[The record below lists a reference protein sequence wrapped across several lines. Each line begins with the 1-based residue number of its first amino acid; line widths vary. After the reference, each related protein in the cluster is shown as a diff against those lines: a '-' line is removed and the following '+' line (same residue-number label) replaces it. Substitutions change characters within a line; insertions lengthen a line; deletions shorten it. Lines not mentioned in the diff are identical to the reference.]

1 MKEKLEKQ
9 YLNVKK
15 STLVDIAN
23 KIREKTGSTDL
34 IKVKDL
40 DDAIANIGGS
50 SAGETGHL
58 VRYIDADGTVLHT
71 EYVENG
77 GKLTPPS
84 NPSCDPNYIIFD
96 EWNYDVENYIVEQ
109 PTDVGAIYKT
119 VDDVTYMICRFNAK
133 TGLSPALRIT
143 GFTSIDWGD
152 GTVDSSNSHTY
163 AEDGEYI
170 IKISGDFSFDTN
182 LSTYVMGSQSLNQSI
197 KAAYLKNGLSTISM
211 GAFRMCSSLTC
222 VTIPSSVTS
231 IGTEVFDECTSLLSI
246 TIPNGVSMIN
256 GLLKECYALKNAS
269 LPNSLLYMED
279 SSVSTYSRGYVFGS
293 CRSLEYVVI
302 PKSVTTI
309 SKNTFNS
316 CYSLINVVI
325 PDEVTTIND
334 NAFDGCESLNNIVL
348 SNNVT
353 NIGNGIFRSCNC
365 LKQITLSEGI
375 TVIPMNTFAHCYPLE
390 SVHIPSGVTEIG
402 KYAFQE
408 CQVLKNVTIPSSVT
422 TIGSQS
428 FERCTSLTDVFIDCE
443 TVPSLASAD
452 AFGDYNS
459 ALIFW
464 VNDSIIE
471 DLKVA
476 TNWSTY
482 ADIIKPRSSYPN
494 I

>member
-119 VDDVTYMICRFNAK
+119 VDDVTYMFCRFNAN
-133 TGLSPALRIT
+133 TGLSPSLRIT

-152 GTVDSSNSHTY
+152 GTIDSSNSHTY

-170 IKISGDFSFDTN
+170 IKISGDFSFNTN
-182 LSTYVMGSQSLNQSI
+182 ASDYLMGSESLNNSL
-197 KAAYLKNGLSTISM
+197 KKVYLKKGISNLTYYV
-211 GAFRMCSSLTC
+211 FYKCNSLTH
-222 VTIPSSVTS
+222 VTIPNSVTIIKDS
-231 IGTEVFDECTSLLSI
+231 PFKDCIGLN
-246 TIPNGVSMIN
+246 TIIVPNGVSTIN
-256 GLLKECYALKNAS
+256 NLVYGCYALKNAS
-269 LPNSLLYMED
+269 LPNGILYMED
-279 SSVSTYSRGYVFGS
+279 SSVSSFSRGQIFYGCS
-293 CRSLEYVVI
+293 SLESVVIPNSVTAIGAESFDSCSSLKSIAI

-309 SKNTFNS
+309 NGSAFSGCKSLKSIVIPNHVTTIGDRILANCDTLKQVTLPNSIVSIPKNTFYM
-316 CYSLINVVI
+316 CR
-325 PDEVTTIND
+325 T
-334 NAFDGCESLNNIVL
+334 
-348 SNNVT
+348 
-353 NIGNGIFRSCNC
+353 
-365 LKQITLSEGI
+365 
-375 TVIPMNTFAHCYPLE
+375 LE
-390 SVHIPSGVTEIG
+390 SVDIPNSVTEIG
-402 KYAFQE
+402 DYAFST
-408 CQVLKNVTIPSSVT
+408 CYTLKNVTIPKDVT
-422 TIGSQS
+422 NIGSEA
-428 FERCTSLTDVFIDCE
+428 FNACKRLTDVFIECE
-443 TVPSLASAD
+443 NIPSLSSTN
-452 AFGDYNS
+452 AFAECNP
-459 ALIFW
+459 ALILW

-482 ADIIKPRSSYPN
+482 ANIMKPLSTYVN